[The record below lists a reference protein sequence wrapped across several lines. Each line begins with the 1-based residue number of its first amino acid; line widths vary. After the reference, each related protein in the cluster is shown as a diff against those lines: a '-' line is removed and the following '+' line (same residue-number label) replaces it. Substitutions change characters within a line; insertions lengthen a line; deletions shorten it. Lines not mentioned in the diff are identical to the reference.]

1 VVPVVAVAPETTV
14 SKPPAELVAEIS
26 FATPADSA
34 EVPQL
39 SRFE

>member
-1 VVPVVAVAPETTV
+1 VVPVVAVAPETTP
-14 SKPPAELVAEIS
+14 SRTLAELGAEIS
-26 FATPADSA
+26 FATPADLA